1 MLDEEYNCLLRF
13 VKAVYKAGV
22 GTDEDAY
29 LRLLHLSQVMHE
41 CSDHAERSH
50 LIDGIIDHI
59 ETTVDGMFYLPEDE

>member
-1 MLDEEYNCLLRF
+1 MLDIEYDCLLRF

-22 GTDEDAY
+22 GTDEEAY
-29 LRLLHLSQVMHE
+29 LRLLQLTDVMHN

-59 ETTVDGMFYLPEDE
+59 GTTVDGVFCLSEDD